1 MNEQID
7 NPLKKYY
14 RQPQLYIKLPSR
26 GEWWPEGS
34 LSKTVTNEYPVFA
47 MTARDELALKT
58 PDALLNG
65 QSTVDV
71 IQSCIP
77 NIKDAWHTPVCDI
90 DHLLIAI
97 RLATYGNAMDFTSLC
112 PHCKH
117 KNEHTLD
124 LQLLLD
130 KYNTVPSWNKILQI
144 KDLLINLKPESYKTL
159 NGRSIKTFE
168 EQRLIQ
174 MVGQNNLS
182 EEEKLEKF
190 KEMFKNLLK
199 LTVEGVAGN
208 INYIKLDA
216 HTVVENSE
224 FINDFFQ
231 NCDRDI
237 WNTVNDAITE
247 IKSNTPTNRID
258 LKCESCTKDYQTP
271 LVFEMSNFFG

>member
-26 GEWWPEGS
+26 GEWWPDGS

-97 RLATYGNAMDFTSLC
+97 RLATYGNAMDFISLC

-130 KYNTVPSWNKILQI
+130 KYNTVPSWNKTLHI

-237 WNTVNDAITE
+237 WNTVNDAIAE
-247 IKSNTPTNRID
+247 IKSNTPTNKID
-258 LKCESCTKDYQTP
+258 LQCESCTKEYQTP

>member
-1 MNEQID
+1 MNEQIE

-71 IQSCIP
+71 IQSCVP
-77 NIKDAWHTPVCDI
+77 NIKDAWHTPICDI
-90 DHLLIAI
+90 DHILIAI

-130 KYNTVPSWNKILQI
+130 KYNTLPSWNKTLQV
-144 KDLLINLKPESYKTL
+144 KDLTISLKPESYKTF
-159 NGRSIKTFE
+159 NNKSIKTFE
-168 EQRLIQ
+168 EQRVIQ
-174 MVGQNNLS
+174 MINQESLS
-182 EEEKLEKF
+182 EAEKLEKF
-190 KEMFKNLLK
+190 KEMFKKLLQ
-199 LTVEGVAGN
+199 LTVEQVAGN

-216 HTVVENSE
+216 QTVVDNHA

-237 WNTVNDAITE
+237 WNTVNDAIAE
-247 IKSNTPTNRID
+247 IKSNTPTNKID
-258 LKCESCTKDYQTP
+258 LQCESCTKEYQTP

>member
-1 MNEQID
+1 MNDQNT

-77 NIKDAWHTPVCDI
+77 NIKNAWHTPICDI
-90 DHLLIAI
+90 DHILIAI
-97 RLATYGNAMDFTSLC
+97 RLATYGNGMDFVSVC

-117 KNEHTLD
+117 KNEHTLN

-130 KYNTVPSWNKILQI
+130 KFTDLPPWNKTLQVN
-144 KDLLINLKPESYKTL
+144 DLLISLKPESYKTF
-159 NGRSIKTFE
+159 NNKSIKTFE
-168 EQRLIQ
+168 EQRVLQ
-174 MVGQNNLS
+174 MINQDGLTEV
-182 EEEKLEKF
+182 EKLDKF
-190 KEMFKNLLK
+190 KELFKNLLT
-199 LTVEGVAGN
+199 LTVEQVAGN

-216 HTVVENSE
+216 NTVVDNEV

-231 NCDRDI
+231 NCDRLV
-237 WNTVNDAITE
+237 WNTVNNAITE
-247 IKSNTPTNRID
+247 IKSKTPTNNVD
-258 LKCESCTKDYQTP
+258 LTCESCTKEYKTP
-271 LVFEMSNFFG
+271 LTFEMSNFFG

>member
-14 RQPQLYIKLPSR
+14 RQPQLYIKLPSH

-71 IQSCIP
+71 IQSCVP
-77 NIKDAWHTPVCDI
+77 NIKNAWHTPICDI
-90 DHLLIAI
+90 DHILIAI
-97 RLATYGNAMDFTSLC
+97 RLATYGNAMDFVSLC

-130 KYNTVPSWNKILQI
+130 KYNTIPSWNKTLQI
-144 KDLLINLKPESYKTL
+144 NDLIINLKPESYKTF
-159 NGRSIKTFE
+159 NNKSIKTFE
-168 EQRLIQ
+168 EQRVIQ
-174 MVGQNNLS
+174 MINQESLS
-182 EEEKLEKF
+182 EEEKLQKF

-199 LTVEGVAGN
+199 LTVEQVSGN

-216 HTVVENSE
+216 HTVVENQA

-237 WNTVNDAITE
+237 WNSVNDAITE
-247 IKSNTPTNRID
+247 IKSNTPTNKID
-258 LKCESCTKDYQTP
+258 LTCESCTKNYQTP

>member
-1 MNEQID
+1 MSEQTE

-14 RQPQLYIKLPSR
+14 RQPQLYIKLPSK

-71 IQSCIP
+71 IQSCVP
-77 NIKDAWHTPVCDI
+77 SIKNAWHTPVCDV
-90 DHLLIAI
+90 DHILIAI
-97 RLATYGNAMDFTSLC
+97 RLATYGNGMDFVSIC

-124 LQLLLD
+124 LQSLLD
-130 KYNTVPSWNKILQI
+130 KYADIPTWNKPIHI
-144 KDLLINLKPESYKTL
+144 NDLIVVLKPESYKTF
-159 NGRSIKTFE
+159 NNRSIKTYE
-168 EQRLIQ
+168 EQRVLQVINQ
-174 MVGQNNLS
+174 EGI
-182 EEEKLEKF
+182 EEVAKLEKF
-190 KEMFKNLLK
+190 KELFKNLLK
-199 LTVEGVAGN
+199 LTVEQVAGN

-216 HTVVENSE
+216 HTVVDNEL
-224 FINDFFQ
+224 FINEFFQ
-231 NCDRDI
+231 NCDRVV
-237 WNTVNDAITE
+237 WNKVNDTINE
-247 IKSNTPTNRID
+247 IKSSIPTNNVE
-258 LKCESCTKDYQTP
+258 LVCESCTKDYKTP

>member
-1 MNEQID
+1 MNDQNT

-14 RQPQLYIKLPSR
+14 RQPQLYIKLPSK

-34 LSKTVTNEYPVFA
+34 LAKTVTNEYAVFA

-77 NIKDAWHTPVCDI
+77 NIKNAWHTPICDI
-90 DHLLIAI
+90 DHILIAI
-97 RLATYGNAMDFTSLC
+97 RLATYGEGMDFVSIC

-117 KNEHTLD
+117 KNEHTLN

-130 KYNTVPSWNKILQI
+130 KFTDLPSWNKTIQVN
-144 KDLLINLKPESYKTL
+144 DLLISLKPESYKTF
-159 NGRSIKTFE
+159 NNKSIKTFE
-168 EQRLIQ
+168 EQRVLQ
-174 MVGQNNLS
+174 MINQDGLTEV
-182 EEEKLEKF
+182 EKLDKF
-190 KEMFKNLLK
+190 KELFKNLLK
-199 LTVEGVAGN
+199 LTVEQVAGN

-216 HTVVENSE
+216 NTVVDNEV
-224 FINDFFQ
+224 FINDYFQ
-231 NCDRDI
+231 NCDRLV

-247 IKSNTPTNRID
+247 IKSKTPTNNMD
-258 LKCESCTKDYQTP
+258 LTCEECKKEYKTP
-271 LVFEMSNFFG
+271 LTFEMSNFFG